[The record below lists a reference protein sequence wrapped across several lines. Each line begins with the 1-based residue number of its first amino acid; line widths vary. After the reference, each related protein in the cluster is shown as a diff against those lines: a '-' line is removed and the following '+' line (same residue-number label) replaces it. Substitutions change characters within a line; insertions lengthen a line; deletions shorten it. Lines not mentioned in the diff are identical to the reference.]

1 MSTAKA
7 ARGEPLTDEER
18 TLLGGPG
25 RNPAGPGVPHAQV
38 VAELAERQRRGG

>member
-18 TLLGGPG
+18 TLLAGPG